1 MYSVCVIRLII
12 RKENLAQQSFEC
24 IFLCSREKL
33 EKVMFFFKTEKQKET
48 NSFSFLPKNKKTET
62 NSVSSKSSPWR
73 TKNVMKKKS
82 QQTRPLHPTTHRQP
96 RTNLKAHPPRPNKIP
111 TTKSQPSLF
120 PSTPQKKKIPT
131 RFLSLFFPPL
141 PRALPPSLLSF
152 SPLSP
157 GKRGGRRSRSPPTA
171 AAAAARSDQIPTT
184 RPNSGPIRPP
194 ERPPSTHLPIDSDPQ
209 SSGRGAGRGGGIG
222 LGFCGGLVYWIR
234 WWRRRD
240 ASSASRRSTTRSARW
255 GSPCGLDLIGL
266 CWCDWFWCDSDGFV
280 SVLGGRIAGA
290 AAADR
295 GSPAAQRHIGVA

>member
-157 GKRGGRRSRSPPTA
+157 GKRGGRRSRSPPPPPPPDPTKSPL
-171 AAAAARSDQIPTT
+171 RVPIP
-184 RPNSGPIRPP
+184 GQFD
-194 ERPPSTHLPIDSDPQ
+194 PPSDRHLLTSRSIRIPNLA
-209 SSGRGAGRGGGIG
+209 GAGRGGEAG
-222 LGFCGGLVYWIR
+222 LG
-234 WWRRRD
+234 
-240 ASSASRRSTTRSARW
+240 
-255 GSPCGLDLIGL
+255 
-266 CWCDWFWCDSDGFV
+266 
-280 SVLGGRIAGA
+280 
-290 AAADR
+290 
-295 GSPAAQRHIGVA
+295 